1 MELNAILNLI
11 NLLFTEDVYAMVR
24 YDYDLNPY
32 PGGKANF
39 VVLKKTE
46 TPHTGM

>member
-11 NLLFTEDVYAMVR
+11 NLLFTEDVNAMVR
-24 YDYDLNPY
+24 YDYDLNS
-32 PGGKANF
+32 GGTANF
-39 VVLKKTE
+39 VVLQHIE